1 MGKTTYFTFFDIK
14 KNETPWS
21 VDIHLKDVKKL
32 KKILEKKNIF
42 TRYVYPPLNSQK
54 IYKHFK
60 NLPVSTFYCNRGLW
74 LPSSLDLK
82 KKEIDKICKLINKHI
97 N

>member
-1 MGKTTYFTFFDIK
+1 MKR
-14 KNETPWS
+14 
-21 VDIHLKDVKKL
+21 LKKKL
-32 KKILEKKNIF
+32 EEKNIF

-60 NLPVSTFYCNRGLW
+60 NLPVSDFYCKRGLW
-74 LPSSLDLK
+74 LPSSIDITNK
-82 KKEIDKICKLINKHI
+82 DIDKICKLINKYI